1 MKSTPET
8 EMIERILRLIKQAG
22 MTAREFTKA
31 LGISATSV
39 TEWKKGRTHPSVD
52 HIRKIAA
59 FFDVSTD
66 YIINGRE
73 FTRVTVSD
81 ETIDELDNEM
91 YDVFT
96 TLTAEHKKIIRDFIK
111 LCLIKADGKKK
122 AAPYGTKKKPFA
134 KSPGDADVLDDF
146 EKRFN
151 DGEFGEFDPDGGAS

>member
-39 TEWKKGRTHPSVD
+39 TEWKTGRTHPSVD

-73 FTRVTVSD
+73 FTRITVSD

-91 YDVFT
+91 YDAFT
-96 TLTAEHKKIIRDFIK
+96 TLTSEHKAVIRDFVK

-122 AAPYGTKKKPFA
+122 TAPTEAKKTDVSF
-134 KSPGDADVLDDF
+134 STDDDVLADF